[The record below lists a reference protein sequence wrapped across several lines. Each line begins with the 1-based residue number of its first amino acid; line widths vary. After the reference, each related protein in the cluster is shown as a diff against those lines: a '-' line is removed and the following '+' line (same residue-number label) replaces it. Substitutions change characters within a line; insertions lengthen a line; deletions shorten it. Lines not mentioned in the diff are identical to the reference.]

1 MLVDIDNARRRR
13 CPIGGEEAPYK
24 WFVERQLVAR
34 MKGRALARLDVDP
47 DAGAYQPEQDRQ
59 QHDPEMSRVGYFQS
73 ADEAESPHDKEP
85 AEKAEDEEN

>member
-1 MLVDIDNARRRR
+1 MDLDNARRRR

-34 MKGRALARLDVDP
+34 MKDRALARLDIDP
-47 DAGAYQPEQDRQ
+47 DAGAYQPEEDRQ
-59 QHDPEMSRVGYFQS
+59 QYDAEMSRVGCFQP
-73 ADEAESPHDKEP
+73 ADEAERPHDKEQ